1 MVVVGFLFPLMSLQN
16 TLSVPTHPSLV
27 SLVSLLGTQISC
39 FPPINVS
46 MRQAVYV
53 DSFCWAAVQQQDGD
67 LPLWLHKVPMFT
79 QHALLTVV
87 TVAIL
92 TEKKSPV
99 VNDANIRIYY
109 SVLILLSV
117 LFKGIN

>member
-1 MVVVGFLFPLMSLQN
+1 MWWGFILFDE
-16 TLSVPTHPSLV
+16 SVLTHP

-67 LPLWLHKVPMFT
+67 LPLWLHKVPRFT
-79 QHALLTVV
+79 QHALLTAV

-92 TEKKSPV
+92 TKKI
-99 VNDANIRIYY
+99 A
-109 SVLILLSV
+109 L
-117 LFKGIN
+117 